1 MIETR
6 TQPLSEDEK
15 APLRS
20 DPSAFRFRLSDLPA
34 AIVVGLIAGTLLFFF
49 GTKMAGEGPLRPLVN
64 QWAFISGFT
73 AGALACIAEMRF
85 GASRRRAAEE
95 AKLGADYEVMT
106 ISSEEWLAYDLD
118 HSGVS
123 HYLVQVDPNRL
134 LFFGIMGVKMAREG
148 SQLPTKTFRG
158 WHRPGSEERDEPYFV
173 RIEVLGSRLQP
184 LKTFDGDWKLPD
196 WAEDSDKETIGEG
209 RIGDYMAG

>member
-6 TQPLSEDEK
+6 TRPLTEDEK

-20 DPSAFRFRLSDLPA
+20 DPSAFRFRFSHLPA
-34 AIVVGLIAGTLLFFF
+34 AIVVGLVVGTLLFLF
-49 GTKMAGEGPLRPLVN
+49 GSKVAGEGPLRALVN
-64 QWAFISGFT
+64 QWAFISGFAVGT
-73 AGALACIAEMRF
+73 IGSIIAMR
-85 GASRRRAAEE
+85 ASAARRKGAEE

-106 ISSEEWLAYDLD
+106 ISSDEWLAYDLD
-118 HSGVS
+118 GSGVS

-158 WHRPGSEERDEPYFV
+158 WHRPGSEERGEPYFV
-173 RIEVLGSRLQP
+173 RLEVLGSRLQP
-184 LKTFDGDWKLPD
+184 LKTFTGDWKLPD
-196 WAEDSDKETIGEG
+196 WAEDSDTETIGEG
-209 RIGDYMAG
+209 RIGDYMME